1 MAFIAS
7 PRGFL
12 GKVPEWRREK
22 EKEGS
27 TEFRKTSRS
36 EKMEEFE
43 KNRNRIQR
51 DMKRIYPGTLK
62 AMIFDMD
69 NTLFDFVAAKLEAC
83 REILFFIGREKGDI
97 AEEPLELFRY
107 FLRGVYGFE
116 DYENIQDYMHER
128 NIFTVQG
135 YRKCCEIYE
144 REKLQ
149 NLKLY
154 PAVADTLDKLK
165 KLGLKL
171 VIITDADSYHALA
184 RLTRVGLLN
193 YFDLVVAADTTGT
206 KKPDPAHFLFA
217 LEALGVNP
225 RETLVVGDNIK
236 RDIVPAR
243 KLGLKTAY
251 ASYGDWRPGEETDQC
266 FDFRLDT
273 FSGILDLF
281 H

>member
-1 MAFIAS
+1 
-7 PRGFL
+7 
-12 GKVPEWRREK
+12 
-22 EKEGS
+22 
-27 TEFRKTSRS
+27 
-36 EKMEEFE
+36 MEEVE
-43 KNRNRIQR
+43 KNMNIIQKDLER
-51 DMKRIYPGTLK
+51 VYPGVLK
-62 AMIFDMD
+62 AVLFDMD

-83 REILFFIGREKGDI
+83 REILSFIWKGDI
-97 AEEPLELFRY
+97 TEEPSVLFRY

-116 DYENIQDYMHER
+116 DYENIRDYMQER
-128 NIFTVQG
+128 NVFTAQG

-149 NLKLY
+149 NLELY
-154 PAVADTLDKLK
+154 PAVTDTLDKLK

-193 YFDLVVAADTTGT
+193 YFDLIVAADTTGT

-217 LEALGVNP
+217 LKELGIKP
-225 RETLVVGDNIK
+225 GETLVVGDNIK
-236 RDIVPAR
+236 RDMVPAR
-243 KLGLKTAY
+243 KLGLRTAY
-251 ASYGDWRPGEETDQC
+251 ASYGDWRPGEEKDQC

-273 FSGILDLF
+273 FSDMLDLF